1 MNGFLR
7 ARSGLPMRKL
17 VAFFVIALL
26 ASASS
31 VSAAQQ
37 VTPLPTLP
45 PAPVTTPIPLDS
57 TSQGMPSASM
67 DAAPLNGGPC
77 LDSSRGVPQVLQ
89 PPAKSAMQIVRI
101 DKVVAETTMI
111 QGNVIGF
118 LYTLHDGTTWLAQRH
133 QDYMSA
139 ADARLSNLVLGVAHM
154 PADTVTQFPPVR
166 RFGVK
171 TNYQE
176 FFRVSIPAG
185 ALDPLRVKLVPC
197 VVWPAGRDLP
207 DPSGQ

>member
-1 MNGFLR
+1 MTY
-7 ARSGLPMRKL
+7 AR
-17 VAFFVIALL
+17 
-26 ASASS
+26 
-31 VSAAQQ
+31 AAQQ

-45 PAPVTTPIPLDS
+45 PAPMATPIPLDS
-57 TSQGMPSASM
+57 TGPSLRSP
-67 DAAPLNGGPC
+67 DDVAPLNGGPC
-77 LDSSRGVPQVLQ
+77 LDSSRGVPQSLQ
-89 PPAKSAMQIVRI
+89 EPHTAAMQVVRI
-101 DKVVAETTMI
+101 DKVVAETAMI
-111 QGNVIGF
+111 QGQVIGF

-139 ADARLSNLVLGVAHM
+139 ADARLSNLVLGIAHM

-197 VVWPAGRDLP
+197 VVWPTGRDLP
-207 DPSGQ
+207 DPGR